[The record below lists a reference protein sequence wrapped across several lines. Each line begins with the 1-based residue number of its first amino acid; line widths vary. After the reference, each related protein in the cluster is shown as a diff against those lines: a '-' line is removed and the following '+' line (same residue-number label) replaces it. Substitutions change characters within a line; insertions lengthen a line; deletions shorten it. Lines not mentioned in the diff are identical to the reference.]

1 MQYVIHTAGFV
12 DDVMIRP
19 AARQRRRRQGVYT
32 YSKWFI
38 RYNIAGE
45 VWHLRLC
52 AVCNTR
58 QSPGASRRR
67 PRRIIRQWSYLYL
80 RHYGRTWYHPQNRKY
95 IIYCTVVRRGP
106 SHARPGVTR
115 TDDFVKFGHAVFEI
129 CERTD
134 KQTDRHVHRNT
145 SHPPEGEVLS
155 RLR

>member
-67 PRRIIRQWSYLYL
+67 PRRIIRQWSVSLFAAL
-80 RHYGRTWYHPQNRKY
+80 WENVISSTKPKVHNILHCRQ
-95 IIYCTVVRRGP
+95 
-106 SHARPGVTR
+106 TR
-115 TDDFVKFGHAVFEI
+115 TEPCTARSNTYRRFREVWTCGFWDMRAN
-129 CERTD
+129 R
-134 KQTDRHVHRNT
+134 QTDNQTR
-145 SHPPEGEVLS
+145 SSQYFAPS
-155 RLR
+155 RGRST